1 MIDLL
6 AFLSTDSVGINIFR
20 RDLIKHKLPNNLKS
34 LVKDVL
40 AELESEFLFRND
52 LNKRNDIARKLVTYQ
67 QILNY
72 KGQAEANSNRSSTK

>member
-6 AFLSTDSVGINIFR
+6 AFLSTASVGINILR

-52 LNKRNDIARKLVTYQ
+52 LNKRNDISQKFIHLSR
-67 QILNY
+67 
-72 KGQAEANSNRSSTK
+72 NSEL

>member
-6 AFLSTDSVGINIFR
+6 AFLSTASVGINILR

-40 AELESEFLFRND
+40 AELESEFPFRND
-52 LNKRNDIARKLVTYQ
+52 LNKRNDIAKKLVTYQ